1 MATETAGQ
9 PQTTG
14 PAVTAPARPQDVR
27 PMRAD
32 ARRNYERLLT
42 EARTAF
48 TEHGTDTSLED
59 IARRAGVGIGTL
71 YRHFP
76 NRTALMGAVFQ
87 GEVDALL
94 AHARR
99 LADAPQPCA
108 ALVEWLRAIITH
120 ATTYRGL
127 SRALMT
133 ASADDSSGMARC
145 SVPMRE
151 AGGALLSRAQQAGAV
166 RPDVS
171 ISDLMQ
177 LTNGIALAVEESPA
191 DPQLADRLLTLTLR
205 GLKGRTA
212 EGRFPAPGRR
222 ATVTRP
228 RLLRSAPPWRQIG
241 DPAAGGLAQGRGRA
255 ELWSTGPAARRM
267 VAPLT
272 GERDVPPGASAVPRA
287 ALHPRLPR
295 PAGHARAVGDGDLYA
310 LIGQRLQLRGGA
322 VVMARRLVRDQPC
335 DQIRRHGL
343 EHRVG
348 AELGVVGEHHHL
360 PRRLHQRPVDAG
372 GEHVGGGQ
380 TSLGGQTAARQEGAG
395 HPQALEG
402 LFGTAADQRVVGAAQ
417 GAAGHHDL
425 DAVGMGQ
432 RLGDKKGV
440 GDDGEPGNACEP
452 AGQLLRGRSRADD
465 DGLALFDEAGREIGD
480 GRLLRGR

>member
-14 PAVTAPARPQDVR
+14 PAATAAVRTPEVR

-94 AHARR
+94 THARE

-145 SVPMRE
+145 SVPMR
-151 AGGALLSRAQQAGAV
+151 R
-166 RPDVS
+166 
-171 ISDLMQ
+171 
-177 LTNGIALAVEESPA
+177 
-191 DPQLADRLLTLTLR
+191 
-205 GLKGRTA
+205 
-212 EGRFPAPGRR
+212 
-222 ATVTRP
+222 
-228 RLLRSAPPWRQIG
+228 
-241 DPAAGGLAQGRGRA
+241 PAA
-255 ELWSTGPAARRM
+255 
-267 VAPLT
+267 
-272 GERDVPPGASAVPRA
+272 
-287 ALHPRLPR
+287 H
-295 PAGHARAVGDGDLYA
+295 
-310 LIGQRLQLRGGA
+310 
-322 VVMARRLVRDQPC
+322 C
-335 DQIRRHGL
+335 
-343 EHRVG
+343 
-348 AELGVVGEHHHL
+348 
-360 PRRLHQRPVDAG
+360 
-372 GEHVGGGQ
+372 
-380 TSLGGQTAARQEGAG
+380 
-395 HPQALEG
+395 
-402 LFGTAADQRVVGAAQ
+402 
-417 GAAGHHDL
+417 
-425 DAVGMGQ
+425 
-432 RLGDKKGV
+432 
-440 GDDGEPGNACEP
+440 
-452 AGQLLRGRSRADD
+452 
-465 DGLALFDEAGREIGD
+465 
-480 GRLLRGR
+480 

>member
-1 MATETAGQ
+1 MGTETAGQ
-9 PQTTG
+9 RQSARGPVVGG
-14 PAVTAPARPQDVR
+14 PARTADVR

-94 AHARR
+94 AHARE

-120 ATTYRGL
+120 ASTYRGL

-151 AGGALLSRAQQAGAV
+151 AGDALLTRAQRAGAV

-177 LTNGIALAVEESPA
+177 LTNGISLAVEESPD
-191 DPQLADRLLTLTLR
+191 DPQLADRLLTLTLS
-205 GLKGRTA
+205 GLKG
-212 EGRFPAPGRR
+212 G
-222 ATVTRP
+222 
-228 RLLRSAPPWRQIG
+228 
-241 DPAAGGLAQGRGRA
+241 
-255 ELWSTGPAARRM
+255 ARK
-267 VAPLT
+267 P
-272 GERDVPPGASAVPRA
+272 
-287 ALHPRLPR
+287 
-295 PAGHARAVGDGDLYA
+295 
-310 LIGQRLQLRGGA
+310 
-322 VVMARRLVRDQPC
+322 
-335 DQIRRHGL
+335 
-343 EHRVG
+343 
-348 AELGVVGEHHHL
+348 
-360 PRRLHQRPVDAG
+360 
-372 GEHVGGGQ
+372 
-380 TSLGGQTAARQEGAG
+380 
-395 HPQALEG
+395 
-402 LFGTAADQRVVGAAQ
+402 
-417 GAAGHHDL
+417 
-425 DAVGMGQ
+425 
-432 RLGDKKGV
+432 
-440 GDDGEPGNACEP
+440 
-452 AGQLLRGRSRADD
+452 
-465 DGLALFDEAGREIGD
+465 
-480 GRLLRGR
+480 